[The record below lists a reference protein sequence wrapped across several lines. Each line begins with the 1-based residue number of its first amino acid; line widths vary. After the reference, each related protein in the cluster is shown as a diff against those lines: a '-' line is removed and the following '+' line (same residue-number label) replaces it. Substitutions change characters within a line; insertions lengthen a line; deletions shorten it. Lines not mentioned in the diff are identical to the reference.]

1 MRLRSAFTTL
11 DRYLLHQV
19 GGTFVSVFAIV
30 ISLMMFEHLP
40 RLFEV
45 VRLSGRKSY
54 IVMQSLL
61 ALLPEYGGIGLL
73 FGLYLAIALTVR
85 RLSLR
90 NELDIIQASGISTH
104 RWLRFPVLLTLLVAG
119 LLLWNQGWLMPLGE
133 QRLNALSEQM
143 REGQFGFDLEPGK
156 FTDLGHGV
164 TVKFEGIDG
173 KSSQLREVF
182 FQTPDTTFTANRGTL
197 AFDFRNDILVDLEQ
211 GRMFNAGNGQSLSF
225 SHFHFD
231 SGDRESRYESALDAA
246 KRRKATPLPAL
257 LASSDAA
264 DRAVAWSRL
273 LWPAFAMAIPSLAT
287 VLGKPARRSSGSLGL
302 MVGLILLVLFARST
316 GFVAAQ
322 VTTSPIMVAL
332 GVGAAWLAAI
342 GFTLW
347 GERRLG
353 AGYVDDWMT
362 KGSGRLKM
370 TRQFGRRARGQAAST
385 SR

>member
-1 MRLRSAFTTL
+1 MRLRPAFTTL
-11 DRYLLHQV
+11 DRYLLQQV

-40 RLFEV
+40 RLFEI

-54 IVMQSLL
+54 IVVQSML

-90 NELDIIQASGISTH
+90 NELDIIQASGIPAH
-104 RWLRFPVLLTLLVAG
+104 RWLRFPALLTLLVAG

-133 QRLNALSEQM
+133 RRLNALSAQM
-143 REGQFGFDLEPGK
+143 QDGQFGFDLEPGK

-164 TVKFEGIDG
+164 TVKFEGVDEKG
-173 KSSQLREVF
+173 SQLREVF

-197 AFDFRNDILVDLEQ
+197 AFDFGNDILVDLEQ
-211 GRMFNAGNGQSLSF
+211 GRTFNAGNGQSLSF

-231 SGDRESRYESALDAA
+231 SGDRESSVESALDAA
-246 KRRKATPLPAL
+246 KRRKAMSLPAL
-257 LASSDAA
+257 LASGDAA
-264 DRAVAWSRL
+264 DRAMGWSRL
-273 LWPAFAMAIPSLAT
+273 LWPAFAMAIPALAT

-316 GFVAAQ
+316 GFVAAE
-322 VTTSPIMVAL
+322 VTASPTLVAL
-332 GVGAAWLAAI
+332 GVAAAWLAAT
-342 GFTLW
+342 GFTVW

-353 AGYVDDWMT
+353 AGYVDGWLA
-362 KGSGRLKM
+362 KEGGRLKM
-370 TRQFGRRARGQAAST
+370 TRPFGRRVRGHSADT